1 MAGAV
6 IGLALAL
13 IGLVSPATAD
23 ATVLPRPTLDR
34 TSRVFIVGDSLTTG
48 CDAAIKARYGY
59 AGIPVTINARAGRT
73 TDEGLG
79 ILLRSAAARQANV
92 WVIALGTNDRLS
104 ERDFTA
110 RIAVARALA
119 GDRRIIWIDVFRLG
133 RDAPMNAA
141 LERAARTDPL
151 FWTMPF
157 HAWVVAFPS
166 LLVPDKIH
174 LTKAGSQWRSALY
187 GPTF

>member
-1 MAGAV
+1 MAGTVVALV
-6 IGLALAL
+6 LALL
-13 IGLVSPATAD
+13 GLVSPAPAD
-23 ATVLPRPTLDR
+23 ATVLPRPALDR
-34 TSRVFIVGDSLTTG
+34 NSRVFIVGDSLTTG
-48 CDAAIKARYGY
+48 CDAAIKERYRY

-79 ILLRSAAARQANV
+79 ILLTSAQARQATV

-119 GDRRIIWIDVFRLG
+119 GDRPIIWVDIFRLG
-133 RDAPMNAA
+133 RDAPMNSA
-141 LERAARTDPL
+141 LAKAARTDPL

-157 HAWVVAFPS
+157 NSWVTAFPN

-174 LTKAGSQWRSALY
+174 LTKAGSKWRSALY